1 MGLAGAELA
10 PAKLILPLEAM
21 DTPPPIM
28 GNGDMH
34 LTNWSLIYRGAGDR
48 PALAPVYDVLSTISL
63 YPD

>member
-1 MGLAGAELA
+1 
-10 PAKLILPLEAM
+10 M